1 MILHVKEAKYLH
13 NYLIWLRFN
22 NDVEGEIDLADEL
35 EGEIFGPLRDVNKFK
50 SFNVDPILGTIVWE
64 SGADLAPEFLY
75 ENMRVLV

>member
-35 EGEIFGPLRDVNKFK
+35 DGEIFGPLRDVNK
-50 SFNVDPILGTIVWE
+50 L
-64 SGADLAPEFLY
+64 
-75 ENMRVLV
+75 